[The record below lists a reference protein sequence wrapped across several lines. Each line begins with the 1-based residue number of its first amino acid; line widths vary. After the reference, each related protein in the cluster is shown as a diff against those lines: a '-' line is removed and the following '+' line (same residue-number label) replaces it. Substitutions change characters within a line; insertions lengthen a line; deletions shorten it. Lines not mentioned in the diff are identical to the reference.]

1 MEPRHKTHSELENVV
16 PVEYTGDIQHNDL
29 ISCLSDSLSKFMET
43 ETRHD
48 VIITPSEVLTFQLRR
63 LPSLPGAAKTSPD
76 PFVYPKTIYLDRF
89 LFANLALTNDKRR
102 IEHGML
108 EEIKALKA
116 HRETLTRSEVR
127 VFRIICHFFL
137 PIMLLIT
144 EWRRCS

>member
-1 MEPRHKTHSELENVV
+1 MEPRLKTSSELESVV
-16 PVEYTGDIQHNDL
+16 PVEYIGDIQHNDL
-29 ISCLSDSLSKFMET
+29 ISCLSDSLSKFT
-43 ETRHD
+43 EIDSSHD

-63 LPSLPGAAKTSPD
+63 LPSLPGAAKASPD

-89 LFANLALTNDKRR
+89 LFVNLALTNDKRR
-102 IEHGML
+102 IERKML

-127 VFRIICHFFL
+127 FFRIINHLFL
-137 PIMLLIT
+137 SIIPFIT